1 MTDININERLTTPTA
16 AALGIF
22 DGVHLGHRRVI
33 AAAAERAAELGIPAA
48 VFTFNTSSVTTKGRL
63 ETLMTD
69 RQKRQVL
76 AQLGMEYILAC
87 DFPQLKE
94 LTAEQFVS
102 EILVGCMNV
111 KCAVCGDDFH
121 FGRGGGADC
130 NELRRICAEH
140 GVETIIVPR
149 LAIGGEPVSSTRI
162 RELIKS
168 GGIARAGA
176 LMGGRFGFE
185 LPVIHG
191 FSRGH
196 TWGFPTINQELPDD
210 LVKPR
215 FGVYC
220 SKALVEGEWIPGV
233 TNIGVKPTVEDRSP
247 PLAETYLIGYEGDL
261 YGKTVAVELHEF
273 IRPEMKFRD
282 LDDLKAEIGRNTEFT
297 KRYFGVE

>member
-1 MTDININERLTTPTA
+1 MTEININERLTVPTA

-33 AAAAERAAELGIPAA
+33 AAALESAAETGYHPA
-48 VFTFNTSSVTTKGRL
+48 VFTFNTASVTTKGRL

-69 RQKRQVL
+69 GQKKNVLSRLGIEYVL
-76 AQLGMEYILAC
+76 AA
-87 DFPQLKE
+87 DFPDLRDM
-94 LTAEQFVS
+94 TAEQFVS
-102 EILVGCMNV
+102 EILAGCMNV
-111 KCAVCGDDFH
+111 KCAVCGDDFR
-121 FGRGGGADC
+121 FGKGGTADHR
-130 NELRRICAEH
+130 ELARICALH
-140 GVETIIVPR
+140 GIETVTVPQ
-149 LAIGGEPVSSTRI
+149 LEIGGEPVSSTRI

-176 LMGGRFGFE
+176 LLGGRFGFE

-196 TWGFPTINQELPDD
+196 TWGFPTINQELPENV
-210 LVKPR
+210 VKPR

-220 SKALVEGEWIPGV
+220 SKALVDGEWLPGV

-247 PLAETYLIGYEGDL
+247 PLAETFLIGYRGDL
-261 YGKTVAVELHEF
+261 YGKVVPVELYEF

-282 LDDLKAEIGRNTEFT
+282 FEELKAEIGRNTDFA